1 MKIEC
6 DGRLVAATAVAAPVA
21 AVMGFTRYAK
31 QYLVAPEDAEGPY
44 PGDEL
49 LTDEGASTTTMA
61 IEIDAPPEKVWPLIN
76 QLGQD
81 KAGFYSFSLFER
93 AVHFLIH
100 NTYTPQ
106 ARWQDTTTGDWCF
119 YGQQGI
125 GHEIVL
131 HEPGKHIVGLSDS
144 RKPPTQDGAIAWIP
158 AGMSDFAWTW
168 GFFLEPLPGDRTRFV
183 TRSTAWGVIVNK
195 LQAGIV
201 AGLMWGWSSGVMQT
215 RMLQVIKACAEDR
228 WFLKI

>member
-1 MKIEC
+1 MKLEC
-6 DGRLVAATAVAAPVA
+6 DGRLAGAVVAGGAVASVLA
-21 AVMGFTRYAK
+21 FNRYQK
-31 QYLVAPEDAEGPY
+31 QYLVADAPGPF
-44 PGDEL
+44 PGDDL
-49 LTDEGASTTTMA
+49 LTEEGATTTTMA
-61 IEIDAPPEKVWPLIN
+61 IEIDAPAQTVWPHIN

-81 KAGFYSFSLFER
+81 KAGFYSFSVFER

-106 ARWQDTTTGDWCF
+106 VRWQDTKVGDWCF

-131 HEPGKHIVGLSDS
+131 HEPGRYFVGLSDS
-144 RKPPTQDGAIAWIP
+144 RKPPTQEGAIAWTP

-168 GFFLEPLPGDRTRFV
+168 GFFLDGLPGDRCRLTTRNI
-183 TRSTAWGVIVNK
+183 AWGVIENK
-195 LQAGIV
+195 LTAGLV

-215 RMLQVIKACAEDR
+215 RMLQVIKACSEGKP
-228 WFLKI
+228 FLKI